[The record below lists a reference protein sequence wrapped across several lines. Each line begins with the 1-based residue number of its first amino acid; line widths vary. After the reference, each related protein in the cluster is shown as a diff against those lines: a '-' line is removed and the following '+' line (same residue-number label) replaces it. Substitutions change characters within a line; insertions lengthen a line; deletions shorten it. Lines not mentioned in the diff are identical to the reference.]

1 MKLSYLI
8 FTILCLI
15 WRAQAAIIIE
25 EKHHVGRNII
35 VIILGVAIIFLFSF
49 TGTIVPLLLKKKK
62 YIKVDSVLFGS
73 IKIFGV
79 GIIVGV
85 AFIHMLIPG
94 DQLLIS
100 QHSPYF
106 FRVRH
111 PHFCGALV
119 IMGIIFAH
127 LIQVL
132 TSHVLQTNYIKKKGR
147 KNSTIFSDND
157 RTLSSAYM
165 KDITETKPS
174 SSSTTLATGTLSS
187 DICCL
192 NETDFE
198 DIVDKREKQIVFYLV
213 ELSVAI
219 HSLLIGFAFGLTSV
233 NKIIPLTFALVF
245 HQFFEGFAIS
255 SIFLEAKFTRVKP
268 LLLMIALFTLTLP
281 CGAFAGIIVRES
293 FNDDD
298 PISIGIQGCI
308 DIVASGILI
317 YDSLVNIL
325 SRHTNSK
332 IWNTMSLGKKAI
344 QMICFYGGLF
354 VMAVINTLI

>member
-15 WRAQAAIIIE
+15 WRAQAAIVIE

-100 QHSPYF
+100 RNSPYF
-106 FRVRH
+106 FREEH

-119 IMGIIFAH
+119 IIGIVFAH

-132 TSHVLQTNYIKKKGR
+132 TSHILQNKIIKKKS
-147 KNSTIFSDND
+147 KNIANTGVGSDSEK
-157 RTLSSAYM
+157 TLSITSM
-165 KDITETKPS
+165 KEITDNKPRD
-174 SSSTTLATGTLSS
+174 ATAS

-192 NETDFE
+192 EARDFDDE
-198 DIVDKREKQIVFYLV
+198 VDRREKQIVFYLV

-219 HSLLIGFAFGLTSV
+219 HSILIGFAFGLTSV

-245 HQFFEGFAIS
+245 HQFFEGMAIS
-255 SIFLEAKFTRVKP
+255 TIFLEAKFTRIKP
-268 LLLMIALFTLTLP
+268 YIVMLGLFTLTLP
-281 CGAFAGIIVRES
+281 IGAFFGIVVRES

-298 PISIGIQGCI
+298 PTSIAVQGCI
-308 DIVASGILI
+308 DIIASGILI
-317 YDSLVNIL
+317 YDSLANIL
-325 SRHTNSK
+325 SGHTNSK
-332 IWNTMSLGKKAI
+332 VWNTMSIGKKAI
-344 QMICFYGGLF
+344 QMICFYCGLF
-354 VMAVINTLI
+354 TMAVINTLI